1 MIDFV
6 ADNNVAQT
14 VAPGRRRIAYAVLVY
29 AVFAAAWIYGSD
41 LALAWLVR
49 DPAQLSLIGMY
60 KGWAFVAVTSV
71 LLYGLMKRLAS
82 PAAAPPRAGVPTLT
96 SSHGIARPLMAL
108 GAVIAALTVGA
119 VALNFRL
126 ERERE
131 VARLEAVSSLR
142 AGQVANWMRDRRSEA
157 SFLRGTVFMSEL
169 LLRWLDQHDAAAGE
183 RLANRLTEYRQAN
196 RYVNWQLVDAQGT
209 LLMSEDPADT
219 AIAPELQAAA
229 QLAVATREVQTTGLY
244 PTPNSSRKTNLDF
257 VAPLVNTGSPARAV
271 LVLRVDPESFLLPT
285 LREWPVPMKTAE
297 TLLVR
302 RVGDNLLGTYGRSQP
317 LPLSTP
323 GLFAARAIRG
333 DVPMGVAFDGEDYR
347 GTPVIG
353 VVRPVVNTPW
363 HLVVK
368 MNRSELFALAA
379 RTSAWIIA
387 AGLLSLF
394 GAGVAMHAL
403 RERQA
408 LRIALAQGAERDAK
422 LQALNLLDAIA
433 ESSTDAI
440 YAKDL
445 DGQYLLRNHT
455 ARKEFAVGRDQG
467 DLAAVSD
474 FALFDVDDAT
484 RLRANDERVV
494 AEDRTLSFEEE
505 ITTTAGRRTFLV
517 TKGPLRDAQGKAIG
531 VFGISRDITERNRT
545 LRELDR
551 HRHHLEELVQE
562 RTRDLEFAVVQRLE
576 SELFLRTLT
585 DNIPGMFAYWDRELR
600 CQFANLAYARWVGRT
615 PKQMLG
621 LSLEAAIGPARVEA
635 NRERIAQV
643 LAGATQVF
651 ERQARSPEGREM
663 PTLAQYVPD
672 VREGQVRGFFVLV
685 TDVSQIKQAET
696 RLKQLNAEL
705 TEARDRAE
713 AATRAKSA
721 FLANMSHEIR
731 TPMNAIMGLA
741 HLLRRDPLT
750 PTQSERLHRIN
761 DAASHL
767 SGVIN
772 DVLDLSKIES
782 GKFTLD
788 HAEFSLR
795 ALFERA
801 QSMVGE
807 RALGK
812 GLAFTLDPGDV
823 PDRLRGDP
831 TRVSQALLN
840 LLSNAIKFTERGSIA
855 AHAEVLERAEDD
867 VLVRFTVE
875 DTGVG
880 IEADQVDKLFEPFEQ
895 ADTSSTRRFA
905 GTGLGLAITRHLA
918 RMMGGDVGV
927 SSTRGEGS
935 RFWFTARLTLGRS
948 VDDAA
953 WSPVASAGGAKHNAL
968 LALERR
974 LRDEHAGARILLAED
989 NLLNQ
994 EVARE
999 WLQAAGL
1006 SVEVVGDGQAA
1017 VNAVAGRTFDL
1028 VLMDIQMPL
1037 MDGVQAV
1044 RMIRQLDGRA
1054 DTPVLALT
1062 AHAFDEDRR
1071 AYVEAG
1077 MNAHLVK
1084 PIDPLLL
1091 YEALLR
1097 WLPPQRARATPAPAP
1112 DRAAP
1117 DDTQAATAPS
1127 AATVESLNPVA
1138 LTRYFSGRVES
1149 YRRALRQ
1156 FASSYRAGLTGPGHG
1171 AATDWR
1177 FAAHSLKSAAGAIG
1191 ADALAEY
1198 AASLE
1203 LSVQDADTTPAAAA
1217 IDTLQGELA
1226 RVVAAIERHLA
1237 VADASQVPPANATQ
1251 LSDGEIDQ
1259 LELLLSQADF
1269 TAIGRARELETAL
1282 RQRFG
1287 GAVIE
1292 VTAQVQRFEFH
1303 NALQA
1308 LRQLRTRQHDTRN
1321 A

>member
-6 ADNNVAQT
+6 TGANVPQA
-14 VAPGRRRIAYAVLVY
+14 APLGRRRIAYSVLVY
-29 AVFAAAWIYGSD
+29 AAFAAAWIYGSD

-71 LLYGLMKRLAS
+71 LLYGLMKRLGS
-82 PAAAPPRAGVPTLT
+82 HAAAPSRTAVPALT
-96 SSHGIARPLMAL
+96 SHGIARPLMAL

-131 VARLEAVSSLR
+131 VARLEAVASLR

-183 RLANRLTEYRQAN
+183 RLAARLTEYRLAN
-196 RYVNWQLVDAQGT
+196 RYVNWQLIDAQGT

-219 AIAPELQAAA
+219 VVAPELRAAA

-244 PTPNSSRKTNLDF
+244 PTPNPGRKTNLDF
-257 VAPLVNTGSPARAV
+257 VSPLVNTGSPARAV
-271 LVLRVDPESFLLPT
+271 LVLRIDPESFLLPM

-297 TLLVR
+297 SIIVR
-302 RVGDNLLGTYGRSQP
+302 QVGDMVQGTYGRAQP

-323 GLFAARAIRG
+323 GLFAAKALRG
-333 DVPMGVAFDGEDYR
+333 EVPMGVAFDGEDFR
-347 GTPVIG
+347 GAQVIG
-353 VVRPVVNTPW
+353 VVRPIAGTPW

-408 LRIALAQGAERDAK
+408 LRVALAQGAERDAK

-445 DGQYLLRNHT
+445 DGQYLLRNQT
-455 ARKEFAVGRDQG
+455 ARLEFAVGRDKHDFEG
-467 DLAAVSD
+467 VSD
-474 FALFDVDDAT
+474 FSLFDNDDAL
-484 RLRANDERVV
+484 RLRANDERVL
-494 AEDRTLSFEEE
+494 AEGRTLSFEEE
-505 ITTTAGRRTFLV
+505 ITTTSGRRTFLV

-551 HRHHLEELVQE
+551 HRHHLEELIHE
-562 RTRDLEFAVVQRLE
+562 RTRDLEIAVAQRLE

-585 DNIPGMFAYWDRELR
+585 NNIPGMFAYWDRDMR
-600 CQFANLAYARWVGRT
+600 CQFANQGYARWFERT
-615 PKQMLG
+615 PEQMIG
-621 LSLEAAIGPARVEA
+621 LPVDEVISAERQASLRD
-635 NRERIAQV
+635 RRDQV
-643 LAGATQVF
+643 LAGVPQVF
-651 ERQARSPEGREM
+651 ELQLRSREGTEM
-663 PTLAQYVPD
+663 PALAQYVPD

-685 TDVSQIKQAET
+685 TDVSQIKQAEAQ
-696 RLKQLNAEL
+696 LKQLNAEL

-788 HAEFSLR
+788 HTEFSLR

-807 RALGK
+807 RALAK
-812 GLAFTLDPGDV
+812 GLAFTLDPGAV

-840 LLSNAIKFTERGSIA
+840 LLSNAVKFTERGSIA
-855 AHAEVLERAEDD
+855 ARAEVLERAEDD

-880 IEADQVDKLFEPFEQ
+880 IEADEVDKLFEPFEQ

-927 SSTRGEGS
+927 SSTRGQGS
-935 RFWFTARLTLGRS
+935 RFWFTARLTLGRA
-948 VDDAA
+948 VGDAT
-953 WSPVASAGGAKHNAL
+953 WSPAASAASAKQNAL
-968 LALERR
+968 LALEQR
-974 LRDEHAGARILLAED
+974 LRDEHAGARVLLAED

-1017 VNAVAGRTFDL
+1017 VNAVAGRAFDL

-1044 RMIRQLDGRA
+1044 RMIRQLDDHA

-1097 WLPPQRARATPAPAP
+1097 WLPPRAAPTPAPAP
-1112 DRAAP
+1112 DSVAP
-1117 DDTQAATAPS
+1117 VQAATEASPS
-1127 AATVESLNPVA
+1127 PVATVDGLNPVA
-1138 LTRYFSGRVES
+1138 LKRYFNGRVDS

-1156 FASSYRAGLTGPGHG
+1156 FASSYRAGLTGPGPA
-1171 AATDWR
+1171 AATDRR

-1191 ADALAEY
+1191 ADALAEH
-1198 AASLE
+1198 AAALE
-1203 LSVQDADTTPAAAA
+1203 LAAQGADTTAAATA

-1226 RVVAAIERHLA
+1226 RVVDVIDRHLA
-1237 VADASQVPPANATQ
+1237 VADAPQVPPANAPQ
-1251 LSDGEIDQ
+1251 VSDGEIDQ
-1259 LELLLSQADF
+1259 LESLLSQADF

-1287 GAVIE
+1287 GAAIE

-1303 NALQA
+1303 SALQA
-1308 LRQLRTRQHDTRN
+1308 LRQLRTHQRDTRSV
-1321 A
+1321 